1 MDSHDFSGAAEH
13 EALKAAF
20 SATSYEA
27 FGLGQ
32 EFSLRV
38 DRNHPDLDALLL
50 TTARE
55 PWAFLTAWNP
65 RSTPTGKSQNIAAN
79 QALAKQLAQ
88 LTDQDDRP
96 LLVLPGRGVGPDE
109 SWTPEES
116 FLVLG
121 ISSEQAEALCK
132 QFNQWARLA
141 GERGSLAGLIWTD
154 FSNCQPS

>member
-88 LTDQDDRP
+88 LTDQAAAWDRMRA
-96 LLVLPGRGVGPDE
+96 GRPKRASLCWE
-109 SWTPEES
+109 SHASRPRPS
-116 FLVLG
+116 ASNSASGLG
-121 ISSEQAEALCK
+121 SQGSAAL
-132 QFNQWARLA
+132 
-141 GERGSLAGLIWTD
+141 
-154 FSNCQPS
+154 

>member
-96 LLVLPGRGVGPDE
+96 LLVLPGRGAGPDE
-109 SWTPEES
+109 SWPPAES

-121 ISSEQAEALCK
+121 ISCEQAEALCK
-132 QFNQWARLA
+132 QFSQWARLA